1 MWRAHRWKRSVV
13 VGSVAIAALVMFGVS
28 CGRNATDPENTR
40 LNTIRTDPALAL
52 VPPGGTLERESS
64 EEAGRAPLSETY
76 LGPWASRSYQISGDV
91 AEARR
96 FYTQRLRSLGWEFWK
111 SVPLSTGEDLLFTK
125 NFGSWE
131 AKLTVHITD
140 GEQELTV
147 LIEAPPAKT
156 TAD

>member
-1 MWRAHRWKRSVV
+1 MKRSVV
-13 VGSVAIAALVMFGVS
+13 VRSVAIAALVLFGVGCS
-28 CGRNATDPENTR
+28 GNAADPENTR
-40 LNTIRTDPALAL
+40 LNAIRKDPALAL

-64 EEAGRAPLSETY
+64 EEAGRAPLSKTY
-76 LGPWASRSYQISGDV
+76 LGPSVSRSYRISGDV

-96 FYTQRLRSLGWEFWK
+96 FYTERLPSLGWEFWK
-111 SVPLSTGEDLLFTK
+111 SVPLSMGDDLLFTK
-125 NFGSWE
+125 NFESWE

-140 GEQELTV
+140 GDQELTV

>member
-1 MWRAHRWKRSVV
+1 M
-13 VGSVAIAALVMFGVS
+13 GSVAIAALVIFGVS
-28 CGRNATDPENTR
+28 CGRNAANPENTR
-40 LNTIRTDPALAL
+40 LNTIRKDPALAL

-64 EEAGRAPLSETY
+64 KETRRAPFSKTY
-76 LGPWASRSYQISGDV
+76 LGPRVSRSYQISGDI

-96 FYTQRLRSLGWEFWK
+96 FYTERLPSLDWEFWK
-111 SVPLSTGEDLLFTK
+111 SVPLSMGDDDLLFTK

-131 AKLTVHITD
+131 AKLTLHITH

-147 LIEAPPAKT
+147 LIDAPPAKT